1 MTSDTI
7 AYYKKVSVETMSDEK
22 RREAQKWAEQIVS
35 YVENDPRSIVK
46 CRESRPITD
55 LKDLLVSSTKLYGDR
70 VAYLQKWNPK
80 GEYEEITYNQVLE
93 DVNGFGT
100 KMLSMGLKD
109 KRVAVIGENCYQ
121 WCSTYLAV
129 TGGVGCIV
137 PLDKELSAEELKN
150 QIQRAEVSCVVF
162 AKKYESV
169 FKGIKADGDTPLEFL
184 VNFNTEE
191 EDDGV
196 LSWKQLIEEGKKMV
210 EDGDSSYVDAEV
222 DNEAM
227 TVLIFTSGTTGKAK
241 GVMLCQKNLCAELM
255 IAPTIFELT
264 KEDRYM
270 SFLPLHHTYE
280 CTCCFLMAIYKG
292 SSVGFCQGL
301 KYITKNLKELRPTM
315 MLAVPALYEKLYAT
329 IWKNVRK
336 QGKEKTLKR
345 VIKINRKTKKVGIDL
360 GNVFFKQIRDIFGGR
375 MKTLICGGAK
385 INPEILDGL
394 HDFGFNALQGYGLT
408 EAAPMGAFNPQDAP
422 NSRSIGVP
430 FPGQAI
436 KVINSNEE
444 GIGEI
449 CIKGPNIMMGYYKQ
463 PEETARVIDEE
474 GWFHTGDLGYIDR
487 DGYAYLT
494 GRQKNVI
501 ITKNGKN
508 VYPEELEY
516 QLSNIDFV
524 EESFVFGQETGDDVS
539 ITASVK
545 VDAEVIKERLG
556 EEYTDEDVKKLVW
569 EEVDKINESAP
580 MYRKI
585 RKVMLRKSDFVK
597 NTSQKLIRFAEENK
611 KED

>member
-1 MTSDTI
+1 MNDDKR
-7 AYYKKVSVETMSDEK
+7 KKA
-22 RREAQKWAEQIVS
+22 RQWAEEIVS
-35 YVENDPRSIVK
+35 YVDNDPRPVVK
-46 CRESRPITD
+46 CKESRTITD
-55 LKDLLVSSTKLYGDR
+55 LKDLLVSSAELYGDNI
-70 VAYLQKWNPK
+70 AYLQKWDPK
-80 GEYEEITYNQVLE
+80 GEFQETTYRQTLE
-93 DVNGFGT
+93 DVNGLGT
-100 KMLSMGLKD
+100 ALLARGLGG

-137 PLDKELSAEELKN
+137 PLDKELSADELKD
-150 QIQRAEVSCVVF
+150 QIKRAEVSCVVF
-162 AKKYESV
+162 AKKHEAV
-169 FKGIKADGDTPLEFL
+169 FRQIRDDGDTPLEFL
-184 VNFNTEE
+184 VSFNAEE
-191 EDDGV
+191 EKDGV
-196 LSWKQLIEEGKKMV
+196 LSWRGLIEEGGRMIGC
-210 EDGDSSYVDAEV
+210 GDRSYIDAEV

-227 TVLIFTSGTTGKAK
+227 SILIFTSGTTGKAK
-241 GVMLCQKNLCAELM
+241 GVMLCQKNICAELM
-255 IAPTIFELT
+255 IAPTTFELR
-264 KEDRYM
+264 EDDRYM

-315 MLAVPALYEKLYAT
+315 MLGVPALYEKLYSS

-336 QGKEKTLKR
+336 QGKEKTLRR
-345 VIKINRKTKKVGIDL
+345 VIKINRKTKKIGIDL
-360 GNVFFKQIRDIFGGR
+360 GNIFFKQIRDIFGGR

-422 NSRSIGVP
+422 NSRSIGIP
-430 FPGQAI
+430 FPGQSI
-436 KVINSNEE
+436 KTINANEE

-449 CIKGPNIMMGYYKQ
+449 CIKGPNIMMGYYQQ
-463 PEETARVIDEE
+463 PEETAKAIDEE
-474 GWFHTGDLGYIDR
+474 GWFHTGDLGYIDD

-508 VYPEELEY
+508 VYPEEMEY
-516 QLSNIDFV
+516 QISNIDFV
-524 EESFVFGQETGDDVS
+524 EESFVFGQESSIDSDVV

-545 VDAEVIKERLG
+545 VDEDAVREILG
-556 EEYTDEDVKKLVW
+556 EGCSDDDTRKLIW
-569 EEVDKINESAP
+569 SEIDAINEAAP
-580 MYRKI
+580 LYRKI
-585 RKVMLRKSDFVK
+585 RKVILRKSAFVK
-597 NTSQKLIRFAEENK
+597 NTSQKIIRFAVENK
-611 KED
+611 KEE

>member
-1 MTSDTI
+1 MNDDKR
-7 AYYKKVSVETMSDEK
+7 KKA
-22 RREAQKWAEQIVS
+22 RQWAEEIVS
-35 YVENDPRSIVK
+35 YVDNDPRPVVK
-46 CRESRPITD
+46 CKESRTITD
-55 LKDLLVSSTKLYGDR
+55 LKDLLVSSAELYGDNI
-70 VAYLQKWNPK
+70 AYLQKWDPK
-80 GEYEEITYNQVLE
+80 GEFQETTYRQALE
-93 DVNGFGT
+93 DVNGLGT
-100 KMLSMGLKD
+100 ALLARGLGG

-137 PLDKELSAEELKN
+137 PLDKELSADELKE
-150 QIQRAEVSCVVF
+150 QIKRAEVSCVVF
-162 AKKYESV
+162 AKKHEAV
-169 FKGIKADGDTPLEFL
+169 FRQIRDDGDTPLEFL
-184 VNFNTEE
+184 VSFNAEE
-191 EDDGV
+191 EKDGV
-196 LSWKQLIEEGKKMV
+196 LSWRGLIEEGGRMIGC
-210 EDGDSSYVDAEV
+210 GDRSYIDAEV

-227 TVLIFTSGTTGKAK
+227 SILIFTSGTTGKAK
-241 GVMLCQKNLCAELM
+241 GVMLCQKNICAELM
-255 IAPTIFELT
+255 IAPTTFELR
-264 KEDRYM
+264 EDDRYM

-315 MLAVPALYEKLYAT
+315 MLGVPALYEKLYSS

-336 QGKEKTLKR
+336 QGKEKTLRR
-345 VIKINRKTKKVGIDL
+345 VIKINRKAKKIGIDL
-360 GNVFFKQIRDIFGGR
+360 GNIFFKQIRDIFGGR

-422 NSRSIGVP
+422 NSRSIGIP
-430 FPGQAI
+430 FPGQSI
-436 KVINSNEE
+436 KTINVNEE

-449 CIKGPNIMMGYYKQ
+449 CIKGPNIMMGYYQQ
-463 PEETARVIDEE
+463 PEETAKAIDEE
-474 GWFHTGDLGYIDR
+474 GWFHTGDLGYIDD

-508 VYPEELEY
+508 VYPEEMEY
-516 QLSNIDFV
+516 QISNIDFV
-524 EESFVFGQETGDDVS
+524 EESFVFGQESSIDSDVV

-545 VDAEVIKERLG
+545 VDEDAVREILG
-556 EEYTDEDVKKLVW
+556 EGCSDDDTRKLIW
-569 EEVDKINESAP
+569 SEIDAINEAAP
-580 MYRKI
+580 LYRKI
-585 RKVMLRKSDFVK
+585 RKVILRKSAFVK
-597 NTSQKLIRFAEENK
+597 NTSQKIIRFAEENK
-611 KED
+611 KEE